1 MRVGEFLVIRGL
13 VTADQVEA
21 ALQRQREQGG
31 GRLGGHLAALGIMS
45 DAELAAMLPSLQR
58 WQVIHGPNHPNRHRA
73 RYSYA
78 RALLAAGR
86 PAESLSHAET
96 ALIGHLESLGED
108 HPWTREVRQ
117 LVADARRAVSLTS
130 GELPAAA
137 GWTGLDRC

>member
-13 VTADQVEA
+13 VTADQAEA
-21 ALQRQREQGG
+21 ALQRQSEQG
-31 GRLGGHLAALGIMS
+31 GRLGDHLAAMGVIS
-45 DAELAAMLPSLQR
+45 STELLAVLPGLQR
-58 WQVIHGPNHPNRHRA
+58 WQAIHGPNHPNRHRA

-86 PAESLSHAET
+86 AGESLSHAET

-117 LVADARRAVSLTS
+117 LVAKARRAVSLAP
-130 GELPAAA
+130 GEPSSAA
-137 GWTGLDRC
+137 GQTGLDRC